1 MTNILVCDD
10 DKEIV
15 DAIEI
20 YLQQEGYQ
28 IYKAY
33 DGEQA
38 IKVLKETNIQLL
50 IIDIMMPRLDGIHA
64 TLKIREFSSVPII
77 FLSAKSEDTDKILGL
92 NMGADD
98 YITKP
103 FNPLELV
110 ARVKSNLRRYT
121 QLGSLN
127 VENNALYQVG
137 GLCMNDDTK
146 EVKLVSVY
154 RDSFLAVD
162 DKDSLRKLNAA
173 YAKGGPTGAVAALNK
188 NLDLNITEYVSVDF
202 NAVMEVVDAL
212 GGIELDITKEEASNM
227 HIWIDEMNEVMGTH
241 GKPVS
246 GPGVQQVNGIQA
258 LAYCRDRM
266 SGGDDFR
273 RTERQR
279 IVVGKIVE
287 KAKQADIL
295 TLNDLVDKLFPDIS
309 TSLSTTE
316 ILGLAAHVKEYELAD
331 TQGWPF
337 QLDTKMMEKSIG
349 AVVVPTDLET
359 NVDLLH
365 RYLFDV
371 EDYETTDEVKEISKA
386 VSNRTGKTAA
396 DTTRDTNPLVQDAAA
411 AEITE

>member
-33 DGEQA
+33 DDEQA
-38 IKVLKETNIQLL
+38 IKVLKEMNIQLL

-146 EVKLVSVY
+146 EVTVDGEPVKLTPIEY
-154 RDSFLAVD
+154 NILFLLMKNQGRVF
-162 DKDSLRKLNAA
+162 SINQI
-173 YAKGGPTGAVAALNK
+173 YENIWNEEAVAADN
-188 NLDLNITEYVSVDF
+188 TV
-202 NAVMEVVDAL
+202 AVHIRHIREK
-212 GGIELDITKEEASNM
+212 IEINPRE
-227 HIWIDEMNEVMGTH
+227 
-241 GKPVS
+241 P
-246 GPGVQQVNGIQA
+246 
-258 LAYCRDRM
+258 
-266 SGGDDFR
+266 
-273 RTERQR
+273 
-279 IVVGKIVE
+279 
-287 KAKQADIL
+287 
-295 TLNDLVDKLFPDIS
+295 
-309 TSLSTTE
+309 
-316 ILGLAAHVKEYELAD
+316 
-331 TQGWPF
+331 
-337 QLDTKMMEKSIG
+337 
-349 AVVVPTDLET
+349 
-359 NVDLLH
+359 
-365 RYLFDV
+365 RYLKV
-371 EDYETTDEVKEISKA
+371 VWGLGYKIEKI
-386 VSNRTGKTAA
+386 
-396 DTTRDTNPLVQDAAA
+396 
-411 AEITE
+411 